1 MLLKFL
7 KHGRGSGAKA
17 AAYLID
23 DKDHQNID
31 RAGVTILRGDPQQ
44 FAAIADSLPFKQRY
58 TSAVI
63 AWHIED
69 QPTAEQINS
78 TLDQFEQIAFAG
90 LEKDQYHMLA
100 VQHDEPGGGK
110 HVHILVPR
118 VDLYSGKSLNIAPP
132 NWKYTYDPLRD
143 ALNDE
148 NGWAR
153 PDDINRKRRYEPQYT
168 AYQDA
173 AGLRAGLDIQSDP
186 RRLKY
191 LITQFIEQ
199 RFEAGYLHNR
209 ADVLEALAELG
220 DITRQGKDYIS
231 IRLTN
236 AEKAIRLKGL
246 FYDERF
252 DSGVGAKIEGQ
263 GSPRQA
269 SDGRNSPISED
280 ELSDR
285 ARASRRLIEQ
295 NIEKRSRYNR
305 QRYGTPEQHLDQQ
318 QNSRGSDDSV
328 FRPVEGSSAGDPS
341 DVGATI
347 GCIMQKLSGTY
358 YEPIGRLGPGIRER
372 TEKKCEQL
380 ALDFTN
386 SDPVHGLRDP
396 DVSGRQLDRDTTR
409 TLERAN
415 QDRQSRQ
422 WRGMGVSTG
431 SPVDHL
437 QRREQLQSALQE
449 NLTEGMSNDGT
460 RDLTTAT
467 IQQLAE
473 FMYAADQRSKK
484 YNDDRKRAAE
494 RASREFEE
502 QRDADRAKLLE
513 ATRKARFHPRPRS
526 LGRRLNSECFDIN
539 QSVLEGKRKIF
550 DVSKRCNR
558 GAISEDIET
567 SDRTDEYIRKASLEI
582 RLRIYSINKNKEQE
596 LRFIAIQQEEERKE
610 KERLAQ
616 IEENAKQHLIEQERQ
631 AIKNAQAVK
640 DAELAYQRETAAQV
654 LRIELEKRLVTK
666 PAPVA
671 RPTPSR
677 TARPERSDRDM
688 DDFSPF

>member
-23 DKDHQNID
+23 DKDHQNIE
-31 RAGVTILRGDPQQ
+31 RAGITILRGDPRQ
-44 FAAIADSLPFKQRY
+44 FAAIADSLPFRQRY

-69 QPTAEQINS
+69 QPTPEQINS

-173 AGLRAGLDIQSDP
+173 ADLRAGLDIQSDP

-246 FYDERF
+246 FYEEQF
-252 DSGVGAKIEGQ
+252 DSGIGAKIEGQ
-263 GSPRQA
+263 GGPRQA
-269 SDGRNSPISED
+269 NAGRNSSISED

-285 ARASRRLIEQ
+285 ARANRRLIEQ

-305 QRYGTPEQHLDQQ
+305 QRYGTPEQHIDQQ
-318 QNSRGSDDSV
+318 QNGRGSANSIFQPIEENHATDHRES
-328 FRPVEGSSAGDPS
+328 GG
-341 DVGATI
+341 TI
-347 GCIMQKLSGTY
+347 GRIVQRLSGTY
-358 YEPIGRLGPGIRER
+358 NQHIAGVSPSIRDT
-372 TEKKCEQL
+372 TEKRREQL
-380 ALDFTN
+380 AVDFTN
-386 SDPVHGLRDP
+386 P
-396 DVSGRQLDRDTTR
+396 DHIHHFGDAEFYRSQLDGDTAR
-409 TLERAN
+409 SLEGAN
-415 QDRQSRQ
+415 QDNDSSE
-422 WRGMGVSTG
+422 WRKMGVSTR
-431 SPVDHL
+431 SSVDHL

-449 NLTEGMSNDGT
+449 NLTEGMSDDGT

-467 IQQLAE
+467 IQQLSE
-473 FMYAADQRSKK
+473 FMYAADRRSKK
-484 YNDDRKRAAE
+484 YNDERKRAAE
-494 RASREFEE
+494 RASRELEE

-513 ATRKARFHPRPRS
+513 ATRKARLHTRPRF
-526 LGRRLNSECFDIN
+526 LRRTLHSACIDIN
-539 QSVLEGKRKIF
+539 ESVVGGKRKEF
-550 DVSKRCNR
+550 DASTRCNTS
-558 GAISEDIET
+558 AINKDFET
-567 SDRTDEYIRKASLEI
+567 IGRSDAYIRKASLEI
-582 RLRIYSINKNKEQE
+582 RSMIYSIDRNEEQE
-596 LRFIAIQQEEERKE
+596 LRSIAIQRENERKE

-616 IEENAKQHLIEQERQ
+616 IEENAKQRLIDREIQ
-631 AIKNAQAVK
+631 AIKDAQATK
-640 DAELAYQRETAAQV
+640 DAEAANRMKAAAQV
-654 LRIELEKRLVTK
+654 LRAELEKPRVVK
-666 PAPVA
+666 PAPVM

-677 TARPERSDRDM
+677 TAMPERSDRDM